1 MLVHLVRHAQSF
13 NTHRAPGEPSP
24 ANPRLT
30 PIGVQQA
37 ERLAERLAQLQID
50 RLVASPMLR
59 AVETADHTAA
69 ATGKPV
75 EVLSNCYEHRPGEG
89 YQCWGALRLL
99 EQYPKLVVPEDL
111 HPEEWTYGGEPL
123 EAAVER
129 AGTFAEWLRE
139 QPKAGDGHLVVVT
152 HGTITRLMLERLL
165 NLAPRALANLVL
177 HNTAITTLRFDPT
190 PDAPKPLELLAVN
203 DTAHLAGEPALD
215 PLAGLSR

>member
-1 MLVHLVRHAQSF
+1 MIVHLVRHGQSF
-13 NTHRAPGEPSP
+13 NTHRAPDEPSP

-37 ERLAERLAQLQID
+37 ERLAERLGKLQID
-50 RLVASPMLR
+50 RLIASPMLR
-59 AVETADHTAA
+59 AVETADHVATT
-69 ATGKPV
+69 TGKRV

-89 YQCWGALRLL
+89 YQCWGAMRLL

-111 HPEEWTYGGEPL
+111 HPEEWTYGDEPL

-129 AGTFAEWLRE
+129 AGTFAQWLRE
-139 QPKAGDGHLVVVT
+139 QSQAGDGHLVVVT

-165 NLAPRALANLVL
+165 SLAPRSLASLVL

-190 PDAPKPLELLAVN
+190 PNAPRPLELLAVN
-203 DTAHLAGEPALD
+203 DTAHLAGEPAID

>member
-1 MLVHLVRHAQSF
+1 VLVHLIRHGQSF

-37 ERLAERLAQLQID
+37 ERLAARLGKLQID

-59 AVETADHTAA
+59 AVETADHVAT

-89 YQCWGALRLL
+89 YQCWGAMRLL
-99 EQYPKLVVPEDL
+99 EQYPKLLVPEDL
-111 HPEEWTYGGEPL
+111 HPEEWTYGGEAL

-129 AGTFAEWLRE
+129 AGTFAEWLRA
-139 QPKAGDGHLVVVT
+139 QATAGDSRLAVVT
-152 HGTITRLMLERLL
+152 HATITRLLLERLL
-165 NLAPRALANLVL
+165 DLPPRALHALIL
-177 HNTAITTLRFDPT
+177 HNTAVTTLRFNPT
-190 PDAPKPLELLAVN
+190 ADAERPLELLAVN
-203 DTAHLAGEPALD
+203 DTTHLAGAPALD
-215 PLAGLSR
+215 PLAGLAR